1 MSMSEQSLTPLD
13 KMQSAIQL
21 AGFHYIV
28 CLKALPTNADHRLAI
43 EKMEYVFDAI
53 RRTDSRALYA
63 EFQRWAAVVVL
74 RDLIESFSVFLME
87 VYGDAVRANPDA
99 TYSVTV
105 DQFERKGIEDQL
117 GILSNKFAI
126 DEAWI
131 TRLVGYNRARNC
143 LAHRQGIVGS
153 RDATD
158 DRELVVRWLVSKT
171 ELTSGLV
178 TPFVEAIGPMN
189 SLIRA
194 QHIHGGAVRLEVQDE
209 EKRISVGSILHF
221 LPTDILEICQTF
233 HMAAAAFSALES
245 RS

>member
-1 MSMSEQSLTPLD
+1 MSEQNSTPLD

-28 CLKALPTNADHRLAI
+28 CLKALPTNADHWLTI

-53 RRTDSRALYA
+53 RKTDSRTLHA

-74 RDLIESFSVFLME
+74 RDLIESFSVFLVE
-87 VYGDAVRANPDA
+87 VYGDAIRAKSDA
-99 TYSVTV
+99 AYSVTV

-117 GILSNKFAI
+117 GILSSNFAI

-131 TRLVGYNRARNC
+131 TRLIGYNRARNC
-143 LAHRQGIVGS
+143 LAHRQGIVGA

-158 DRELVVRWLVSKT
+158 GSELVVRWLVSKI
-171 ELTSGLV
+171 ELTNGPV
-178 TPFVEAIGPMN
+178 TPFIEAIGPMS
-189 SLIRA
+189 SLVRA
-194 QHIHGGAVRLEVQDE
+194 QHIHGGAVHLEVQDK
-209 EKRISVGSILHF
+209 EKRTGVGSILHF

-233 HMAAAAFSALES
+233 QVAAAAFGALES

>member
-1 MSMSEQSLTPLD
+1 MPEQSPTPLD

-28 CLKALPTNADHRLAI
+28 CLKALPTNADHRLTI

-53 RRTDSRALYA
+53 RRTDSRALHS
-63 EFQRWAAVVVL
+63 EFQRWAAMVVL
-74 RDLIESFSVFLME
+74 RDLIESFSVFLVE
-87 VYGDAVRANPDA
+87 VYANAIQENPGA
-99 TYSVTV
+99 AYSVTV
-105 DQFERKGIEDQL
+105 DQFERRGIEDQL
-117 GILSNKFAI
+117 GILLNNFAI
-126 DEAWI
+126 GEAWV

-143 LAHRQGIVGS
+143 LAHRQGIVGP
-153 RDATD
+153 RDATNG
-158 DRELVVRWLVSKT
+158 RELVVRWLVSKT
-171 ELTSGLV
+171 ELTDGPV
-178 TPFVEAIGPMN
+178 TSFVEAAGPMN

-194 QHIHGGAVRLEVQDE
+194 QHIHGGAVLLEVQDK

-233 HMAAAAFSALES
+233 QMAAAALSALES